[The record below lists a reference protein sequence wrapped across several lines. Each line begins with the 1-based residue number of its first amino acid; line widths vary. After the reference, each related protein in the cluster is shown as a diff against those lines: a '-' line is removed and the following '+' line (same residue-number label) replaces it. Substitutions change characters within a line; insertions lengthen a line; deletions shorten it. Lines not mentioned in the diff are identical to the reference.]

1 MGGHHKCIV
10 LGRGWDGEVGVGG
23 LVSGGGWSPHPW
35 WGLLLL
41 FLSHNPSHRD
51 PQEKGPILGIFE
63 AACYLQR
70 TSSLSATVR

>member
-51 PQEKGPILGIFE
+51 PQDSQ
-63 AACYLQR
+63 A
-70 TSSLSATVR
+70 SLAPQDLLAPL